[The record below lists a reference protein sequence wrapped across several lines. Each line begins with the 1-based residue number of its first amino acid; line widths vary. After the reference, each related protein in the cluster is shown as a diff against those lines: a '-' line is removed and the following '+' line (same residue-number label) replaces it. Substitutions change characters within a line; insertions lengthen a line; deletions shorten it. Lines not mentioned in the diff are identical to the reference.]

1 MSAIYTVDQTLQVN
15 DYYAKVIKIKAHKN
29 VIQSILK
36 RGETSPGASGMQPRD
51 PFRPWRG
58 TLASGHKPR

>member
-1 MSAIYTVDQTLQVN
+1 MLCEFYFNKKQREKVRRWSIDDSTWLDHNTAATATAKSLQM
-15 DYYAKVIKIKAHKN
+15 
-29 VIQSILK
+29 
-36 RGETSPGASGMQPRD
+36 SGMQPRD